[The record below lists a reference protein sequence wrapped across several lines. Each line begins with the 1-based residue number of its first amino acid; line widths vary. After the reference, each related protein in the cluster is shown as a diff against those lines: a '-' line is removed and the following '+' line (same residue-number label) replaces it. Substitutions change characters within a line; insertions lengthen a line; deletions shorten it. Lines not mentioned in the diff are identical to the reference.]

1 MIEGIHHVALIVSS
15 EESIDFYK
23 RLGFKERFR
32 TKRDYDT
39 VVLLIGYGFEL
50 ETFVDANHPPRAT
63 VSENMG
69 LRHIALKVDNI
80 EETAKEIGLE
90 IESVMRDWVGIRFA
104 YVKDPDGLPLEL
116 HE

>member
-32 TKRDYDT
+32 TKRNYDT
-39 VVLLIGYGFEL
+39 VVLLTGYGFEL

-63 VSENMG
+63 APENMG

-80 EETAKEIGLE
+80 EETAKEFGLTLD
-90 IESVMRDWVGIRFA
+90 SVMRDWVGVRFA
-104 YVKDPDGLPLEL
+104 YVKDPDGLPFEL